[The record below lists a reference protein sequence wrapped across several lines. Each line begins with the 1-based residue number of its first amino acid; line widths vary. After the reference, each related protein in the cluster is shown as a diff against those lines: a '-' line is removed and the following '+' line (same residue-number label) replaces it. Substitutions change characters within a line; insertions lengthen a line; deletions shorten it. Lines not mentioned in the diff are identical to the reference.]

1 MPTCSPSWSMENTM
15 HGIKEWRRF
24 QIEVQKKLLLRRER
38 NIRGIFEKR
47 WTVTNLDVRIS
58 STLTPTSN
66 LTWCFVRLSFV
77 VSESSA
83 TRRFAWSQVV
93 QLCQVPRINSVSNT
107 EMKSFQSWQGS
118 KSRQDPEKV
127 PRVIVKRMLR
137 ATRLKMTK
145 FILYESIKEMKEVEV
160 GDKRSKRTEFK
171 ISGWISRWCF
181 NLGTRAKYTQIY
193 QGLLYREDPTRI
205 CVPDPTIKHSRQCQ
219 IPLSQ
224 LGGKLGGRW
233 LKDADFFDIVNSDG
247 DSISLQE
254 VYSTHASRVTRGL
267 ESCLLLS
274 NLVAQLPSWRV
285 CWKSRESV
293 FELCHGAFESDWE
306 VRQQVQ
312 CWTWARQCVL
322 LLQSLP
328 LCPSFLLAAALCAS
342 PAFATRPSVVD
353 SSWWV
358 VP

>member
-1 MPTCSPSWSMENTM
+1 MFSILEYGE
-15 HGIKEWRRF
+15 HYGIKEWRRF

-66 LTWCFVRLSFV
+66 LTGCSVRLSFV

-83 TRRFAWSQVV
+83 TQRFAWSQVV

-107 EMKSFQSWQGS
+107 EMKSLQCLQGR
-118 KSRQDPEKV
+118 KYHQDPEKV

-137 ATRLKMTK
+137 APRLKMTK
-145 FILYESIKEMKEVEV
+145 FMFYESIKEMKEVEV

-205 CVPDPTIKHSRQCQ
+205 CVPDPTIKHSKTVPNTTFSAGWETWGALAKGCR
-219 IPLSQ
+219 
-224 LGGKLGGRW
+224 
-233 LKDADFFDIVNSDG
+233 
-247 DSISLQE
+247 
-254 VYSTHASRVTRGL
+254 
-267 ESCLLLS
+267 LL
-274 NLVAQLPSWRV
+274 W
-285 CWKSRESV
+285 
-293 FELCHGAFESDWE
+293 H
-306 VRQQVQ
+306 RQQ
-312 CWTWARQCVL
+312 R
-322 LLQSLP
+322 
-328 LCPSFLLAAALCAS
+328 
-342 PAFATRPSVVD
+342 RR
-353 SSWWV
+353 
-358 VP
+358 